1 MTVPES
7 TVDAAGRSTTP
18 VGAGDP
24 RPPAPTGSTSIVWFC
39 VNLRDGGM
47 AVTPELEPL
56 LHRHGV
62 ASFDWLRHFPDIVGL
77 SPIGPPD
84 VIFLQEGKYFDQHG
98 DELLLFVERQL
109 RLQDCGAY
117 RGFLTRLRRSPHHQ
131 VIFINTARLQ
141 AVHHWHGADPDEPAG
156 LYGFVE
162 VIVDGDRLQTLWL
175 KSVHLDPRDGDAR
188 LAEAKQ
194 IEAAVPIGQR
204 ALIAGDFNSITSRR
218 SAAEGEPQPDFSQVP
233 PRVRYRSG
241 AWPRGEVGA
250 DTRAVDY
257 FIDCEWMCQH
267 IADGNV
273 TPTTLPTWERGGA
286 LIIDRCLATVGLRT
300 LPGSV
305 WVDTSTTPY
314 SDHRAFGGA
323 VLIGDGSAA

>member
-1 MTVPES
+1 MIEPSVAP
-7 TVDAAGRSTTP
+7 A
-18 VGAGDP
+18 GAGET
-24 RPPAPTGSTSIVWFC
+24 RRPAPAGSIPIKWFC

-47 AVTPELEPL
+47 TVTPALESL

-62 ASFDWLRHFPDIVGL
+62 TSFDWLRHFPEIVGL
-77 SPIGPPD
+77 SPLGPPD
-84 VIFLQEGKYFDQHG
+84 VIFMQEGKYFDQHG
-98 DELLLFVERQL
+98 GELLLFVERQL
-109 RLQDCGAY
+109 VVQDCGSY

-162 VIVDGDRLQTLWL
+162 VIVDGDHLRTLWL
-175 KSVHLDPRDGDAR
+175 RSVHLDPRDGDVR

-218 SAAEGEPQPDFSQVP
+218 SAAEGEPQPDFSKVP
-233 PRVRYRSG
+233 TRLRYRSG
-241 AWPRGEVGA
+241 TWPPPATSDATAA
-250 DTRAVDY
+250 DTRALDY
-257 FIDCEWMCQH
+257 IIDCDWTCQH

-273 TPTTLPTWERGGA
+273 TPTTLPSWEPGGA
-286 LIIDRCLATVGLRT
+286 LITGRCLATAGLDT
-300 LPGSV
+300 VPGSV

-323 VLIGDGSAA
+323 VTVGDGSTA